1 MTGIDPSPN
10 LNNLTYGLYCLLYV
24 AFVVQLTDFL
34 DSITPEVLA
43 VLQCTSCRSATQ
55 LVSNKDSLRC
65 SNCGVEYPLR
75 EGYLDLLPHYE
86 EQITPIQHLLQF
98 KPAILLYDN
107 LWRPFGYFLTSG
119 RSFSRDLVGI
129 TKLMAPER
137 HRLVLDLA
145 CGPGN
150 FTRSVARCGEG
161 IQVVG
166 FDLARGMLERA
177 GRLTVQEQYPNVRY
191 IRGSALSLPFRTGVF
206 DGVICCGALQLFTD
220 YDQSLAEI
228 SRVLKVGGEFV
239 CQTIVGPNPTPLWL
253 DLSDRLMK
261 FGHFKMD
268 EFKRQLGDLRL
279 AIVDEELS
287 RASYI
292 FRAAKAS

>member
-1 MTGIDPSPN
+1 MA
-10 LNNLTYGLYCLLYV
+10 Y
-24 AFVVQLTDFL
+24 VVQLTDFL
-34 DSITPEVLA
+34 ESVTPEVLGA
-43 VLQCTSCRSATQ
+43 IQCPSCRSETH
-55 LVSNKDSLRC
+55 LESNDDSLKC
-65 SNCGVEYPLR
+65 PQCGLGYPFR

-86 EQITPIQHLLQF
+86 ERITPIQHLLQF

-107 LWRPFGYFLTSG
+107 MWRPAGYFLTSG

-150 FTRSVARCGEG
+150 FTRSVARCDER

-177 GRLTVQEQYPNVRY
+177 GHLTAQEKFPNVQY
-191 IRGSALSLPFRTGVF
+191 MRGSALSLPFRPGVF

-220 YDQSLAEI
+220 YDRSLAEI

-239 CQTIVGPNPTPLWL
+239 CQTIVGPKPAPLWL
-253 DLSDRLMK
+253 DMADRLMK

-268 EFKRQLGDLRL
+268 EFKRQLNELHL
-279 AIVDEELS
+279 NILDEELS
-287 RASYI
+287 RASFI

>member
-1 MTGIDPSPN
+1 M
-10 LNNLTYGLYCLLYV
+10 
-24 AFVVQLTDFL
+24 QLTDFL
-34 DSITPEVLA
+34 NGITPEVLGA
-43 VLQCTSCRSATQ
+43 LQCTSCRSATH
-55 LVSNKDSLRC
+55 LVNKADSLRC
-65 SNCGVEYPLR
+65 PNCGLTYPFH

-107 LWRPFGYFLTSG
+107 LWRPLGYFLTSG
-119 RSFSRDLVGI
+119 RSFSTDLVGI

-177 GRLTVQEQYPNVRY
+177 KRLTLQEQYPNVRY
-191 IRGSALSLPFRTGVF
+191 IRGSALSLPFRTGGF
-206 DGVICCGALQLFTD
+206 DGVLCCGALQLFTD

-239 CQTIVGPNPTPLWL
+239 CQTIVGSDPAPLWL
-253 DLSDRLMK
+253 DLSNRLMK
-261 FGHFKMD
+261 FGHFKMN
-268 EFKRQLGDLRL
+268 EFRHQLEDFRL

-292 FRAAKAS
+292 FRAAKVS